1 MKKLNKM
8 ILVGFVTVFFSN
20 AVSAGP
26 LNNTTIGGVMGDA
39 YMSSMTGGPFVVSL
53 GYDALGLAMIE
64 TGVVIG
70 ISLFANLL
78 SSTTESDKNNL
89 KMVKEVIN
97 KEAAD
102 YQMTG
107 EIGLALGAAVNSLK
121 TSYPEISDA
130 EAIDSLVAAVN

>member
-1 MKKLNKM
+1 MKKMRKTM
-8 ILVGFVTVFFSN
+8 I
-20 AVSAGP
+20 
-26 LNNTTIGGVMGDA
+26 
-39 YMSSMTGGPFVVSL
+39 
-53 GYDALGLAMIE
+53 
-64 TGVVIG
+64 
-70 ISLFANLL
+70 ISLAVMQL
-78 SSTTESDKNNL
+78 SSTVFAGVLSPKAQENMETAFMSSFTGGLVLAGTFGAGAAGLALANSAMILGLSLGANGLSSSTESEQNL